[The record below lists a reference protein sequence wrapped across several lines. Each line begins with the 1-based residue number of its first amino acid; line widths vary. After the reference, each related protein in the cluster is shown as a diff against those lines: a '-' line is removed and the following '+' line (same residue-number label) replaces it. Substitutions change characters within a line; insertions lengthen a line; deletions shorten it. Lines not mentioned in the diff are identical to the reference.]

1 MLCTA
6 LRPHPL
12 HEFVMSPVPYP
23 SAHDRPIAGRT
34 ILQIAPRLDS
44 GGAERTTLEIAEA
57 LATAGARALVAS
69 EGGRMVGEL
78 QALGGEFLAFPAAS
92 KNPLAMAANV
102 GRLAALILRQR
113 VDIVHARSRAP
124 AWVAYAAAR
133 RTKTPFITTYHSA
146 YSDNAPFKRRYNSIM
161 AKGDIVIA
169 NSRFTADHIA
179 ARYPEAAGRIATI
192 PRGVDLRA
200 FAPESVAP
208 ERVRALREAW
218 GAAPDQRI
226 VLLPARLVR
235 RKGHLVLVEAA
246 GRLARAGRRDL
257 VFVLAGDGAGAYG
270 REIDQAAKA
279 AGVAEA
285 VKRVGH
291 CADMPA
297 AYVAAAVV
305 VAPSIEPEA
314 FGRVAVEAQA
324 MGAAA
329 VVADHGAARETIL
342 APPACAPRARTGW
355 LAAPGDAAALA
366 AAIHDILDLGAAAR
380 DDLAAAARNHVR
392 RNFSIERMC
401 ARTLALYEAALGLKS
416 PG

>member
-297 AYVAAAVV
+297 AFLAASVV
-305 VAPSIEPEA
+305 TVPSTEPEA
-314 FGRVAVEAQA
+314 FGRSAVEAQA
-324 MGAAA
+324 MGAPVVVSDLGA
-329 VVADHGAARETIL
+329 VPETVL
-342 APPACAPRARTGW
+342 APPQVPSAGRTGW
-355 LAAPGDAAALA
+355 RVPPGDPKALAEAVGAALA
-366 AAIHDILDLGAAAR
+366 LGASAR
-380 DDLAAAARNHVR
+380 DALAGRARMHVE
-392 RNFSIERMC
+392 NLFSLDRMIGE
-401 ARTLALYEAALGLKS
+401 TLDVYAALLGS
-416 PG
+416 RD